1 MLFRS
6 NYEVFRHANSKKWFA
21 VVMDV
26 PKFRLGLD
34 GEELIDVVNLKCD
47 SVLVGSLLCESGF
60 FPAYHMSKGSW
71 ITVALDGTIPD
82 DKIKMLLDMSY
93 HLTDK
98 INKPKIQRKKKEL
111 LG

>member
-1 MLFRS
+1 M
-6 NYEVFRHANSKKWFA
+6 FRHANSKKWFA

-60 FPAYHMSKGSW
+60 FSRLPHVKGQ
-71 ITVALDGTIPD
+71 LDNGCA
-82 DKIKMLLDMSY
+82 
-93 HLTDK
+93 
-98 INKPKIQRKKKEL
+98 
-111 LG
+111 